1 MVWNVIYAMKIN
13 KNYLNV
19 IDAYL
24 YVAQNVLIN
33 FILMKKANVQC
44 VGYVDNILLV
54 KKALIS
60 VFYLIKKTN
69 NNYAHVSK
77 PCFVA
82 CSSDFIYFIFY

>member
-19 IDAYL
+19 IDAYS

-44 VGYVDNILLV
+44 VGYVDNILLAIIMRCCKQV
-54 KKALIS
+54 EKQCK
-60 VFYLIKKTN
+60 
-69 NNYAHVSK
+69 
-77 PCFVA
+77 
-82 CSSDFIYFIFY
+82 

>member
-19 IDAYL
+19 IDAYS

-44 VGYVDNILLV
+44 VGYFDNILLV
-54 KKALIS
+54 KKEI
-60 VFYLIKKTN
+60 VCPFYQIKNK
-69 NNYAHVSK
+69 
-77 PCFVA
+77 
-82 CSSDFIYFIFY
+82 

>member
-1 MVWNVIYAMKIN
+1 MYTLKMVWNVIYAMKIN

-54 KKALIS
+54 KKALI
-60 VFYLIKKTN
+60 
-69 NNYAHVSK
+69 
-77 PCFVA
+77 
-82 CSSDFIYFIFY
+82 FIFYQIKNKLKLCSSKYTMLCCM

>member
-19 IDAYL
+19 IDAYS

-60 VFYLIKKTN
+60 VFFSCKKQIIIMFKQVYYALLHVVLI
-69 NNYAHVSK
+69 
-77 PCFVA
+77 
-82 CSSDFIYFIFY
+82 